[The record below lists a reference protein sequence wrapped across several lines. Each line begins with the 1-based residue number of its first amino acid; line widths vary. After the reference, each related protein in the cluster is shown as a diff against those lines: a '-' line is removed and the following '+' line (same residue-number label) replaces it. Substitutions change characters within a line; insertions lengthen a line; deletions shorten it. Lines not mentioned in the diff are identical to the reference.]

1 VGTVGAVDAR
11 RRGQV
16 RRRPVVLFAALL
28 APAIFA
34 GGLMAGEAGRFE
46 GAGEAG
52 WFEGAAPPPLE
63 AKGEGWVGFERV
75 LVPAPARPVRQY
87 LAVVPAP
94 VVEAPVVRVVVAPR
108 EVEPSVPVREAAPT
122 PTVEPSPDASPSQCP
137 QEWVETWLWEM
148 CREQERRP
156 GGGEGGGLLGGL

>member
-1 VGTVGAVDAR
+1 MGSVGAVDAR

-34 GGLMAGEAGRFE
+34 GGLMAGEAGRYE
-46 GAGEAG
+46 GERV
-52 WFEGAAPPPLE
+52 PLE
-63 AKGEGWVGFERV
+63 SRGEGWVGFEPV
-75 LVPAPARPVRQY
+75 LVPAPARPVRRY
-87 LAVVPAP
+87 VASVPAP
-94 VVEAPVVRVVVAPR
+94 VVKAPVVRVVAVPR
-108 EVEPSVPVREAAPT
+108 EAEPSVPVREAVPT
-122 PTVEPSPDASPSQCP
+122 PTVEASPGASPSQCP

-156 GGGEGGGLLGGL
+156 GREAGGLLGGL